1 MNTSDKILL
10 LNNINFVITTTIIIM
25 SVFIYYLK
33 RELHY
38 ICFAMVYFI
47 ESILFINL
55 AVNGLFNNY
64 GISLGYLFVIK
75 ILCLVINRN
84 SLESN
89 SFKKILLIV
98 INSTGLFL
106 ISYSTM
112 ISLVLDIAVNLITL
126 YIYGYK
132 IFAKVNNE
140 FSYIKVKAKMNEG
153 YIQSLIKEIQSE
165 VDNNDKLDKKEEQ
178 LNNIFYISLSKCKF
192 PILILENNIVKYT
205 NNKFNKLFKER
216 DFDKLHVESFFRKS
230 FYNPKEIIDIINSQ
244 ERVLDMNINS
254 IKGQAYLLNAV
265 ELINQNKK
273 FKVVQFCNLKST
285 YKEKEKITFNENSY
299 KKLIEVMD
307 DGILIINKDKID
319 YISSKV
325 KDILSIKDKIYSIED
340 LLPYISIV
348 ERDKFIK
355 NISSNKLNKENS
367 IWYTKTYKNKSLKVS
382 QSLLNIDNK
391 ELKLIIFS
399 DITQSQQ
406 LMEDI
411 EERETIYRVL
421 LETLPDGIVIMDKTT
436 QKYIYKNK
444 YMIEQ
449 FKKIGIDKFNNIVD
463 EYLHSVDFDNE
474 KIINLNKKEN
484 ASIVIT
490 DIKSENVYI
499 IVFKILEN
507 NQKIQDIRERLK
519 KTQQTEEFKTQFC
532 IDVVDKIE
540 NPVDNMLYENTIMK
554 KNVNSQIIKNHVDLV
569 RKNLYRLKKVLDNI
583 NDIMDIEN
591 LSYDLNY
598 VVFDVVKL
606 LKDISILSKYY
617 IDRKYLNLELEFSDD
632 EILVYLDS
640 VKLQKIILNILSNAI
655 KFTDKSGKIKISVE
669 KKIDFIVISIKDS
682 GIGIPKDQMNFIF
695 ENFEQIDRGL
705 SRLAEGMGMGLYLVK
720 QLAEIQDLYL
730 NVDSELNKGSEF
742 KILIR
747 NTENSF
753 LKNKYKKDI
762 CIKKEFVDIQFAD
775 IYPA

>member
-1 MNTSDKILL
+1 
-10 LNNINFVITTTIIIM
+10 
-25 SVFIYYLK
+25 
-33 RELHY
+33 
-38 ICFAMVYFI
+38 
-47 ESILFINL
+47 
-55 AVNGLFNNY
+55 
-64 GISLGYLFVIK
+64 
-75 ILCLVINRN
+75 
-84 SLESN
+84 
-89 SFKKILLIV
+89 
-98 INSTGLFL
+98 
-106 ISYSTM
+106 
-112 ISLVLDIAVNLITL
+112 
-126 YIYGYK
+126 
-132 IFAKVNNE
+132 
-140 FSYIKVKAKMNEG
+140 
-153 YIQSLIKEIQSE
+153 
-165 VDNNDKLDKKEEQ
+165 
-178 LNNIFYISLSKCKF
+178 
-192 PILILENNIVKYT
+192 
-205 NNKFNKLFKER
+205 
-216 DFDKLHVESFFRKS
+216 
-230 FYNPKEIIDIINSQ
+230 
-244 ERVLDMNINS
+244 
-254 IKGQAYLLNAV
+254 
-265 ELINQNKK
+265 
-273 FKVVQFCNLKST
+273 
-285 YKEKEKITFNENSY
+285 
-299 KKLIEVMD
+299 MD

-340 LLPYISIV
+340 LLPYISSV

-382 QSLLNIDNK
+382 QSLLNLDNK

-554 KNVNSQIIKNHVDLV
+554 KNLNSQIIKNHVDLV

-695 ENFEQIDRGL
+695 ENFEQVDTTL
-705 SRLAEGMGMGLYLVK
+705 SRGAEGTGVGLALVK
-720 QLAEIQDLYL
+720 KLAYIHNAKINVYSKIGYGSKFEIVL
-730 NVDSELNKGSEF
+730 
-742 KILIR
+742 
-747 NTENSF
+747 ENS
-753 LKNKYKKDI
+753 KSNCIEEEQEEYINTDI
-762 CIKKEFVDIQFAD
+762 EKIDIEFSD
-775 IYPA
+775 IYFDIGS

>member
-178 LNNIFYISLSKCKF
+178 LNNIFDISLSKCKF

-230 FYNPKEIIDIINSQ
+230 FYNPKEIIDTINSQ

-307 DGILIINKDKID
+307 DGILIINKD
-319 YISSKV
+319 
-325 KDILSIKDKIYSIED
+325 
-340 LLPYISIV
+340 
-348 ERDKFIK
+348 
-355 NISSNKLNKENS
+355 NS

-406 LMEDI
+406 LMDDI

>member
-178 LNNIFYISLSKCKF
+178 LNNIFDISLSKCKF

-230 FYNPKEIIDIINSQ
+230 FYNPKEIIDTINSQ

-307 DGILIINKDKID
+307 DGILIINNC
-319 YISSKV
+319 
-325 KDILSIKDKIYSIED
+325 
-340 LLPYISIV
+340 
-348 ERDKFIK
+348 F
-355 NISSNKLNKENS
+355 
-367 IWYTKTYKNKSLKVS
+367 
-382 QSLLNIDNK
+382 
-391 ELKLIIFS
+391 
-399 DITQSQQ
+399 
-406 LMEDI
+406 
-411 EERETIYRVL
+411 
-421 LETLPDGIVIMDKTT
+421 
-436 QKYIYKNK
+436 
-444 YMIEQ
+444 
-449 FKKIGIDKFNNIVD
+449 
-463 EYLHSVDFDNE
+463 
-474 KIINLNKKEN
+474 
-484 ASIVIT
+484 
-490 DIKSENVYI
+490 
-499 IVFKILEN
+499 
-507 NQKIQDIRERLK
+507 
-519 KTQQTEEFKTQFC
+519 
-532 IDVVDKIE
+532 
-540 NPVDNMLYENTIMK
+540 
-554 KNVNSQIIKNHVDLV
+554 
-569 RKNLYRLKKVLDNI
+569 
-583 NDIMDIEN
+583 
-591 LSYDLNY
+591 
-598 VVFDVVKL
+598 
-606 LKDISILSKYY
+606 
-617 IDRKYLNLELEFSDD
+617 
-632 EILVYLDS
+632 
-640 VKLQKIILNILSNAI
+640 
-655 KFTDKSGKIKISVE
+655 
-669 KKIDFIVISIKDS
+669 
-682 GIGIPKDQMNFIF
+682 
-695 ENFEQIDRGL
+695 
-705 SRLAEGMGMGLYLVK
+705 
-720 QLAEIQDLYL
+720 
-730 NVDSELNKGSEF
+730 
-742 KILIR
+742 
-747 NTENSF
+747 
-753 LKNKYKKDI
+753 
-762 CIKKEFVDIQFAD
+762 
-775 IYPA
+775 

>member
-1 MNTSDKILL
+1 
-10 LNNINFVITTTIIIM
+10 
-25 SVFIYYLK
+25 
-33 RELHY
+33 
-38 ICFAMVYFI
+38 
-47 ESILFINL
+47 
-55 AVNGLFNNY
+55 
-64 GISLGYLFVIK
+64 
-75 ILCLVINRN
+75 
-84 SLESN
+84 
-89 SFKKILLIV
+89 
-98 INSTGLFL
+98 
-106 ISYSTM
+106 
-112 ISLVLDIAVNLITL
+112 
-126 YIYGYK
+126 
-132 IFAKVNNE
+132 
-140 FSYIKVKAKMNEG
+140 
-153 YIQSLIKEIQSE
+153 
-165 VDNNDKLDKKEEQ
+165 
-178 LNNIFYISLSKCKF
+178 
-192 PILILENNIVKYT
+192 
-205 NNKFNKLFKER
+205 
-216 DFDKLHVESFFRKS
+216 
-230 FYNPKEIIDIINSQ
+230 
-244 ERVLDMNINS
+244 MNINS

-340 LLPYISIV
+340 LLPYISSV

>member
-178 LNNIFYISLSKCKF
+178 LNNIFDISLSKCKF
-192 PILILENNIVKYT
+192 PILILENNIVKYK

-230 FYNPKEIIDIINSQ
+230 FYNPKEIIDTINSQ

-340 LLPYISIV
+340 LLPYISSV

-532 IDVVDKIE
+532 IYVVDKIE